1 MKQTLFEQSG
11 GTYTRQGDYML
22 PDVKLPDQPEF
33 EIGVWGNRLR
43 QYLKQRHRI
52 KYYNMLT
59 QCTLYP
65 HLADVE
71 RRAQR
76 MFDDLVDQIAK
87 QEGIT
92 EQLKADDMTAWVK
105 QMNNIRNRVQEII
118 LREIVY
124 Q

>member
-1 MKQTLFEQSG
+1 MKKKLFEQNG
-11 GTYTRQGDYML
+11 GTYTSQGNYML
-22 PDVKLPDQPEF
+22 PDVKLPAQPEF
-33 EIGVWGNRLR
+33 EIGVWGNRCR
-43 QYLKQRHRI
+43 QYLKQRHRV

-71 RRAQR
+71 RRAHR

-92 EQLKADDMTAWVK
+92 EQLKATNQMEWVK
-105 QMNNIRNRVQEII
+105 QMNCVR
-118 LREIVY
+118 LRANEIVFD
-124 Q
+124 QVIHC